1 MSATPVSGNRPRIVE
16 WIDARLPVFTYL
28 QREYGEF
35 PMPRNVTYLWSLGAI
50 ASVFFA
56 ILMLTGIFLAMHYI
70 PHKDLAFGSVERIM
84 RDVNWGW
91 LLRYMHMNA
100 ASFFFLAV
108 YIHLLRGLYYGSYK
122 APRELLWIFGVA
134 LLLCMMA
141 TAFLGYVLPWGQMS
155 YWAATVITNLFSAIP
170 VVGDT
175 LVTWLLGGYSVDNP
189 TLTRFYALHYLMAFV
204 IAAVIGLH
212 VIALH
217 VVRSNNPLGI
227 EPQSPAET
235 IPFHPYL
242 TSKDGFA
249 ILVALIAFSAFTFF
263 APNLFAEP
271 VNYVPADPLQTPS
284 HIVPEWYFW
293 PYYAILRA
301 VPNLWIVDAKLG
313 GVIAMAGSVLVLF
326 FVPWLDTSPVRSARF
341 RPLYRGFFWVLV
353 AAVLALAWAGSRPPE
368 GAALWI
374 AKAATLYYFAH
385 FLLVLPLL
393 GRLETTL
400 PLPSSITAAGKP
412 GAA

>member
-1 MSATPVSGNRPRIVE
+1 MKVKSNGGNRPRIVE

-35 PMPRNVTYLWSLGAI
+35 PMPRNVNYLWSLGAI

-56 ILMLTGIFLAMHYI
+56 ILMVTGIFLAMHYTA
-70 PHKDLAFGSVERIM
+70 HKDLAFDSVERIM

-91 LLRYMHMNA
+91 LLRYMHMNG
-100 ASFFFLAV
+100 ASFFFAAV

-122 APRELLWIFGVA
+122 APRELLWIFGVV

-141 TAFLGYVLPWGQMS
+141 SAFLGYVLPWGQMS

-170 VVGDT
+170 LVGDM
-175 LVTWLLGGYSVDNP
+175 LVSWILGGYSVDNP

-217 VVRSNNPLGI
+217 IVRSNNPLGI
-227 EPQSPAET
+227 EPKSADET
-235 IPFHPYL
+235 VPFHPYL
-242 TSKDGFA
+242 TAKDGFA
-249 ILVALIAFSAFTFF
+249 IVVALIAFSLFTFF
-263 APNLFAEP
+263 APNMLGET
-271 VNYVPADPLQTPS
+271 VNYVPANPLQTPP

-293 PYYAILRA
+293 PFYAILRA
-301 VPNLWIVDAKLG
+301 VPNLWIIDAKLG
-313 GVIAMAGSVLVLF
+313 GVIAMGASILVLF

-341 RPLYRGFFWVLV
+341 RPIYRGFFWVLIAAIV
-353 AAVLALAWAGSRPPE
+353 ALGWAGSRPPE
-368 GAALWI
+368 GAALWV

-385 FLLVLPLL
+385 FLVVLPLL
-393 GRLETTL
+393 GRREKTL
-400 PLPSSITAAGKP
+400 PLPASISAAIKS

>member
-1 MSATPVSGNRPRIVE
+1 MKAQKNGNRPRIVE

-35 PMPRNVTYLWSLGAI
+35 PMPRNVNYLWSLGAI
-50 ASVFFA
+50 ASIFFA
-56 ILMLTGIFLAMHYI
+56 ILLATGIFLAMHYTA
-70 PHKDLAFGSVERIM
+70 HKDLAFDSVERIM

-100 ASFFFLAV
+100 ASFFFAAV

-122 APRELLWIFGVA
+122 EPRELLWIFGVV
-134 LLLCMMA
+134 LLLCMMSA
-141 TAFLGYVLPWGQMS
+141 AFLGYVLPWGQMS
-155 YWAATVITNLFSAIP
+155 YWAATVITNLFSAVP
-170 VVGDT
+170 LVGDT
-175 LVTWLLGGYSVDNP
+175 LVTWILGGYSVDNA

-204 IAAVIGLH
+204 IAGVIGLH

-217 VVRSNNPLGI
+217 IVRSNNPLGI
-227 EPQSPAET
+227 EPKNPSET

-249 ILVALIAFSAFTFF
+249 ILVALIAFSVIVFF
-263 APNLFAEP
+263 APNMLGET
-271 VNYVPADPLQTPS
+271 VNYVPANPLQTPS

-293 PYYAILRA
+293 PFYAILRA
-301 VPNLWIVDAKLG
+301 VPDLWIVDAKLG
-313 GVIAMAGSVLVLF
+313 GVIAMALSIVILL
-326 FVPWLDTSPVRSARF
+326 FVPWLDTSPVRSGRF

-353 AAVLALAWAGSRPPE
+353 IAILALGWAGSQPPE
-368 GAALWI
+368 GAALWV

-385 FLLVLPLL
+385 FLVVMPLI
-393 GRLETTL
+393 GWREKPL
-400 PLPSSITAAGKP
+400 PLPTSISAALKS

>member
-1 MSATPVSGNRPRIVE
+1 MKAQTSGARPRIVE
-16 WIDARLPVFTYL
+16 WIDSRLPVFTYL

-35 PMPRNVTYLWSLGAI
+35 PMPRNVTYMWSLGAI
-50 ASVFFA
+50 ASIFFA
-56 ILMLTGIFLAMHYI
+56 ILMLTGIFLAMHYT
-70 PHKDLAFGSVERIM
+70 PHKDLAFASVERIM

-108 YIHLLRGLYYGSYK
+108 YVHMLRGLYYGSYK
-122 APRELLWIFGVA
+122 SPRELLWIFGVV

-141 TAFLGYVLPWGQMS
+141 SAFLGYVLPWGQMS

-170 VVGDT
+170 LIGDA
-175 LVTWLLGGYSVDNP
+175 LVSWVLGGYSVDNP

-204 IAAVIGLH
+204 IAGVIGLH

-227 EPQSPAET
+227 EPKTPADT

-249 ILVALIAFSAFTFF
+249 ILVALIAYSGFTFF
-263 APNLFAEP
+263 APNLFAET
-271 VNYVPADPLQTPS
+271 VNYVPANPLQTPS

-293 PYYAILRA
+293 PFYAILRA
-301 VPNLWIVDAKLG
+301 VPDLWIVDAKLG
-313 GVIAMAGSVLVLF
+313 GVIAMGASILILF
-326 FVPWLDTSPVRSARF
+326 FVPWLDSSPVRSARF
-341 RPLYRGFFWVLV
+341 RPLFRGFFWVFV
-353 AAVLALAWAGSRPPE
+353 ASVVALAWAGSRPPE
-368 GAALWI
+368 GAALWV
-374 AKAATLYYFAH
+374 AKVGTVYYFAH
-385 FLLVLPLL
+385 FLVVLPLL
-393 GRLETTL
+393 GRREKTL
-400 PLPSSITAAGKP
+400 PLPASISAAMKP
-412 GAA
+412 GAV